1 MLANTVFTVGGV
13 LLAAG
18 VAGWI
23 TAGFL
28 NRGASA
34 SPRGRGPQPGEIWWA
49 TVPYRDGEGEKRR
62 PALVLGGNGNAYT
75 ILKITS
81 QDKSH
86 RQDHVEIPTRTWD
99 RRAAYNSYLD
109 LSAPF
114 QLNRLDFANRAGV
127 VDPATWQRV
136 AQTHRVGLPVPG
148 GSPSSLPSGRLFAWL
163 GSLAFVAGL
172 LALCAGAV
180 LMPWMAD
187 LRKEVEAAA
196 AGNLPLHDASRTAYD
211 QAASGRAY
219 DSTLNGVHFA
229 DSTGFWVGC
238 EGKPS
243 TVTFALDGKFK
254 RFTGTAGLDAVAPK
268 DVVVQLVVELDG
280 KAAAS
285 VSVSR
290 VTSAPLALDV
300 TAARTLTLSALRTKG
315 TCANATRP
323 YGAVGDA
330 MLHQD

>member
-1 MLANTVFTVGGV
+1 MLANAVFTVGVV
-13 LLAAG
+13 LVVAG
-18 VAGWI
+18 VVGWI
-23 TAGFL
+23 VAGIL
-28 NRGASA
+28 NRGGS
-34 SPRGRGPQPGEIWWA
+34 RGAVPQPGEIWWA

-62 PALVLGGNGNAYT
+62 PALVLAGDGRSYT

-86 RQDHVEIPTRTWD
+86 RHDHIEIPTRTWD
-99 RRAAYNSYLD
+99 RRATYNSFLD

-136 AQTHRVGLPVPG
+136 AQQHRVGMPLPAGRSTP
-148 GSPSSLPSGRLFAWL
+148 SPAIRVLST
-163 GSLAFVAGL
+163 LAFVAGL
-172 LALCAGAV
+172 FAICAGTVAPWV
-180 LMPWMAD
+180 NGFRDEMATAARGDMPLYD
-187 LRKEVEAAA
+187 
-196 AGNLPLHDASRTAYD
+196 AGRTASD
-211 QAASGRAY
+211 QGSSGRAY

-243 TVTFALDGKFK
+243 AVTFALDGKFK
-254 RFTGTAGLDAVAPK
+254 RFTGTAGLDAVTPK
-268 DVVVQLVVELDG
+268 DVVVKLVVEVDG
-280 KAAAS
+280 KDAAT

-290 VTSAPLALDV
+290 TASAPLDVDV
-300 TAARTLTLSALRTKG
+300 TAARTLTLSALRMKG
-315 TCANATRP
+315 TCGNATRP

-330 MLHQD
+330 LLHQS

>member
-1 MLANTVFTVGGV
+1 MLANTVLTVGGV
-13 LLAAG
+13 LVAAG
-18 VAGWI
+18 VIGWI
-23 TAGFL
+23 VAAVV
-28 NRGASA
+28 NRGAA
-34 SPRGRGPQPGEIWWA
+34 ANPRGRGPQPGEIWWA

-62 PALVLGGNGNAYT
+62 PALVLAGDGRSYT

-81 QDKSH
+81 QDKSQ
-86 RQDHVEIPTRTWD
+86 RRDHLEIPTRTWD
-99 RRAAYNSYLD
+99 RRATYNSYLD

-136 AQTHRVGLPVPG
+136 AQAHRVGMPVPAG
-148 GSPSSLPSGRLFAWL
+148 RASLPSGRLVTWL
-163 GSLAFVAGL
+163 STLAFVLGV
-172 LALCAGAV
+172 LAVCAGSA
-180 LMPWMAD
+180 LIPWMNRIRHEMEVAASAD
-187 LRKEVEAAA
+187 V
-196 AGNLPLHDASRTAYD
+196 PLHDATVSASD
-211 QAASGRAY
+211 QSGSGRAY
-219 DSTLNGVHFA
+219 DSTLNGVHFV

-243 TVTFALDGKFK
+243 AVTFALDGNFK

-268 DVVVQLVVELDG
+268 DIVVKLVVEVDG
-280 KAAAS
+280 KDAAT

-290 VTSAPLALDV
+290 TASAPLDV
-300 TAARTLTLSALRTKG
+300 DITSARTLTLSAQRTKG

-330 MLHQD
+330 LLHKT

>member
-1 MLANTVFTVGGV
+1 MLANTVFTVGVV
-13 LLAAG
+13 LVAAG
-18 VAGWI
+18 VVGWI
-23 TAGFL
+23 IAAVL
-28 NRGASA
+28 RRGAAS

-62 PALVLGGNGNAYT
+62 PALVLAGDGRSYT

-86 RQDHVEIPTRTWD
+86 RRDHLEIPTRTWD
-99 RRAAYNSYLD
+99 RRANYNSFLD

-114 QLNRLDFANRAGV
+114 QLNRLDFANRAGI

-136 AQTHRVGLPVPG
+136 AQAHRVGVPI
-148 GSPSSLPSGRLFAWL
+148 PCGRDV
-163 GSLAFVAGL
+163 VAAERPARLMAQHPGVRVGV
-172 LALCAGAV
+172 LALCAGTVA
-180 LMPWMAD
+180 PWLD
-187 LRKEVEAAA
+187 RLPQRGGDRRGRDV
-196 AGNLPLHDASRTAYD
+196 PLHDATRTAFD
-211 QAASGRAY
+211 QGGSGRAY

-243 TVTFALDGKFK
+243 SVTFALDGKYK

-268 DVVVQLVVELDG
+268 DVVVKLVVEVDG
-280 KAAAS
+280 KDAAT

-290 VTSAPLALDV
+290 AASGPLDVDVTS
-300 TAARTLTLSALRTKG
+300 ARTLTLSAQRTKG

-330 MLHQD
+330 LLHQS